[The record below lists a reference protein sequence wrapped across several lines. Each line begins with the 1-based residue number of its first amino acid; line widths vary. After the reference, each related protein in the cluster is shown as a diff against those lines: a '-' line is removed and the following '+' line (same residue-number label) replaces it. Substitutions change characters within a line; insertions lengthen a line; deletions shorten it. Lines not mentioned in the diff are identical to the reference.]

1 MDFTKFIQAT
11 AGIHGVLGV
20 IWLGIS
26 LHVIMFLKLPLHTA
40 VRKAQAI
47 LAVLVTFAGLV
58 LWHYLHPGAFGTRE
72 AWLAVGVV
80 CAIAAAGLQHGM
92 AKANERRIR
101 ALGPEP
107 GEAALPL
114 LKKVRLADRL
124 AALLLAIALIAMLG
138 SGLLR

>member
-11 AGIHGVLGV
+11 AGIHGILGV
-20 IWLGIS
+20 AWLGLS
-26 LHVIMFLKLPLHTA
+26 LHVVMFLKPPVSVV
-40 VRKAQAI
+40 VRKIQAI
-47 LAVLVTFAGLV
+47 LAILVTFAGLV
-58 LWHYLHPGAFGTRE
+58 LWHYLHPGVFGIRE

-107 GEAALPL
+107 GEVAMPL

-124 AALLLAIALIAMLG
+124 AALLLAVALIAMLG